1 MDLDTG
7 KELWR
12 DSSVKAYANLEF
24 GEGWAVHDRDNRD
37 GQGHLE
43 VSAAK
48 AASLVVAQETHS
60 LSPFRPQ
67 IRKFE
72 RLVAGQKHPRRG
84 RLVSTGKI
92 TCSTPPSAFRLVWP
106 YLAVAGLNNIAIY
119 DITRCK
125 LMEQF
130 DLSRTPAST
139 WPIRYI
145 NMDQDYIFVLA
156 GDRIDMYASES
167 EEVAERGGLFV
178 YARGQKGKLIFNGWM
193 GHFDCL
199 ASWYLVDEGLGEM
212 EYQDQPIKDCP
223 GLGIPNGM
231 VRNTEEDRWRYE
243 QTMWCEAVHP
253 DHLTGSLVLSGRGRL
268 MVIPYYKKALKRI
281 GSITG
286 DACLRSIGIG
296 TDDPYCGRAA
306 THLGVADGVA
316 AFISAVSWQA
326 AA

>member
-1 MDLDTG
+1 
-7 KELWR
+7 
-12 DSSVKAYANLEF
+12 
-24 GEGWAVHDRDNRD
+24 
-37 GQGHLE
+37 
-43 VSAAK
+43 
-48 AASLVVAQETHS
+48 
-60 LSPFRPQ
+60 
-67 IRKFE
+67 
-72 RLVAGQKHPRRG
+72 
-84 RLVSTGKI
+84 
-92 TCSTPPSAFRLVWP
+92 
-106 YLAVAGLNNIAIY
+106 
-119 DITRCK
+119 
-125 LMEQF
+125 MEQF

-223 GLGIPNGM
+223 SLGIPDGM

-316 AFISAVSWQA
+316 AFISAVSWEKTAWTQSCSRADVATSYGSSPQA
-326 AA
+326 HHTPVWVDLQSLILAARNQALTPRASMLCLGQTTLNHNPYLVHRRSERLQWRRLVRWVTVDRN